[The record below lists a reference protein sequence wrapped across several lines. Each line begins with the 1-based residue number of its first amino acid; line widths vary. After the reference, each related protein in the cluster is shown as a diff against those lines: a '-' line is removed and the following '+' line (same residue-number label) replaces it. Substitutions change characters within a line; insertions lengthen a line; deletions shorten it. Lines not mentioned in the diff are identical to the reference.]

1 MQLISKYNKGIR
13 YLLCGIDLYSKYA
26 FVFPLKNKKSGSII
40 NAFQSILD
48 NSKRKLNKIWVDQGS
63 EFYNNQF
70 KKWLKDIE
78 MYSTYNKGKSIVAE
92 RFIRTLKIKSTS
104 I

>member
-26 FVFPLKNKKSGSII
+26 FVVPLKNKKSGSII

-70 KKWLKDIE
+70 KKWLKDSDIE
-78 MYSTYNKGKSIVAE
+78 IQYIIKKNLLL
-92 RFIRTLKIKSTS
+92 LKDLLEL
-104 I
+104 